1 VNKCYPH
8 LAGKLPAPCKKRS
21 EIIGLFFQW
30 CGRESVTYRRD
41 QWLNAKVRQL
51 SAFEGQKEISVGVA
65 PLYERLHYKNAET
78 P

>member
-1 VNKCYPH
+1 M
-8 LAGKLPAPCKKRS
+8 LPKTHF
-21 EIIGLFFQW
+21 EQLHIQHNNLDIIGGP
-30 CGRESVTYRRD
+30 GRSVTYQRD
-41 QWLNAKVRQL
+41 QWLSAKVRQL